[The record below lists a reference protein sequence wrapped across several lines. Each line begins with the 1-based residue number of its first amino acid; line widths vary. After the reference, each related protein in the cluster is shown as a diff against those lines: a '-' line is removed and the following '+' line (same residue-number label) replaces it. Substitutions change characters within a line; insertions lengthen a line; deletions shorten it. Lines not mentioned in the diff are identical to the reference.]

1 MVFIWL
7 VIMAVPLF
15 AMQKAIATVSL
26 FLLSSITALG
36 PFMVFGFQLLEGR
49 VAYSRYT
56 LIVSTDLQPWSND
69 NCFVFDMAS
78 ARKLIL
84 GTFGRPHQNNAT
96 PYGTCPEV
104 LPNKLQARSR
114 AVSTFCRFV

>member
-15 AMQKAIATVSL
+15 AMQKAIAAVSL

-56 LIVSTDLQPWSND
+56 LIGLLTYSLGAMITVLSFIWHQPEN
-69 NCFVFDMAS
+69 
-78 ARKLIL
+78 
-84 GTFGRPHQNNAT
+84 
-96 PYGTCPEV
+96 
-104 LPNKLQARSR
+104 
-114 AVSTFCRFV
+114 